1 MFPHVPFLYKFSLP
15 YSFSSL
21 FQQLIKE
28 PIFLSLPAM
37 TTQFVIL
44 SLLVSCNTLIYANA
58 EDTGFVGSLDHKA
71 LGLKKKDKVSHF
83 RFYFHETFTGSNAT
97 TVFVVPPLPQY
108 SSTSSFGAIGVMD
121 NVLTAGPERTSK
133 VVGRVEALAAATSQT
148 EFNLLI
154 FFNFILTQGKYNGST
169 ITVLG
174 RNRTSLKVREIPV
187 VGGTGYAETNTI
199 FFDPQTRS
207 TIEYN
212 IYVSHY

>member
-1 MFPHVPFLYKFSLP
+1 M
-15 YSFSSL
+15 
-21 FQQLIKE
+21 
-28 PIFLSLPAM
+28 A
-37 TTQFVIL
+37 TQFLIL
-44 SLLVSCNTLIYANA
+44 SLLISCQALTSTKVA
-58 EDTGFVGSLDHKA
+58 EDTRFVGSQDRET
-71 LGLKKKDKVSHF
+71 LGLEKKHKVSHF

-174 RNRTSLKVREIPV
+174 RNRISLKVREIPV
-187 VGGTGYAETNTI
+187 VGGTGVFRFATGYAETNTI